1 MAQHIN
7 LLRKQPLLPPS
18 LLWGGLA
25 VALLVVAQTGYGA
38 WLWHHN
44 GQQEAVE
51 QRGLDELA
59 GLRAQLA
66 KRGQRGADH
75 TERLADT
82 KRLTQEA
89 SVYGPLVALVQQGSL
104 GLDTGYAQHLSLLA
118 RTADA
123 QVWITQV
130 TLANAG
136 RSMSLQ
142 GQAVDE
148 PAVLRFADRLN
159 QAYRPLG
166 LAFFSMDL
174 SVAQTEASAP
184 GAGAPQGSK
193 TVSFR
198 LN

>member
-1 MAQHIN
+1 
-7 LLRKQPLLPPS
+7 
-18 LLWGGLA
+18 
-25 VALLVVAQTGYGA
+25 
-38 WLWHHN
+38 
-44 GQQEAVE
+44 
-51 QRGLDELA
+51 
-59 GLRAQLA
+59 
-66 KRGQRGADH
+66 
-75 TERLADT
+75 
-82 KRLTQEA
+82 
-89 SVYGPLVALVQQGSL
+89 VYGPLVALVQQGSL